1 MDAFDDIR
9 DLLRRDHE
17 LALSELDA
25 LRYGDPAESRAR
37 LQKLRR
43 AWVVHALAEET
54 VVYRALE
61 GVAASVSSDR
71 ADERFVEH
79 DLVDGLFQKME
90 HGRPGS
96 IEWNAQLH
104 IVRDLVARH
113 IETEHEETFSRL
125 AERFDSEGLCN
136 LGSQFRLTRK
146 KLAMLEE
153 AKSPTRAVP
162 ELPASAGQAYPAAMP
177 RRPAGNLP
185 AARQ

>member
-61 GVAASVSSDR
+61 GVAASVSSER

-90 HGRPGS
+90 RGRPGS

-104 IVRDLVARH
+104 IVRDLIARH
-113 IETEHEETFSRL
+113 IETEHEETFDKL
-125 AERFDSEGLCN
+125 AQRYDNAGLCV

-153 AKSPTRAVP
+153 AKSPIRVSP
-162 ELPASAGQAYPAAMP
+162 ELPASPVPPYPAAAP
-177 RRPAGNLP
+177 RRPAGNPP
-185 AARQ
+185 AAMR